1 MTIETCPYCGAER
14 QEKPHDGYMPWR
26 YECGTLIHTG
36 ERLKA
41 NCYRSQIEQQAAE
54 IERLKQ
60 AVLDEREACA
70 KLCVHIGSTKGN
82 CDPHFDM
89 ADECAEQIRAR
100 GEVK

>member
-1 MTIETCPYCGAER
+1 MTNNETCPHCGAER

-41 NCYRSQIEQQAAE
+41 NCYERQLAAQAAE

-70 KLCVHIGSTKGN
+70 
-82 CDPHFDM
+82 
-89 ADECAEQIRAR
+89 AECRNWWKAEDCEKAIMAR

>member
-1 MTIETCPYCGAER
+1 MTANNTCPHCGAER

-41 NCYRSQIEQQAAE
+41 NCYRSQIEQQAAA
-54 IERLKQ
+54 IEKLKQ

-70 KLCVHIGSTKGN
+70 VI
-82 CDPHFDM
+82 
-89 ADECAEQIRAR
+89 ADGWAEGKQIAAEIRAR